1 LRPDNGI
8 QGRKPTKKAKTFK
21 DVEVWQKSHNLVLKI
36 YKMTRDFPRYEL
48 FGLTS
53 QIRRSG
59 VSIPANI
66 VEGFKRK
73 GNADKVRFYNI
84 AQASL
89 EETRYY
95 LILANDLEYANT
107 EDLMR
112 DIDEVARMLDGY
124 VRAFDK

>member
-1 LRPDNGI
+1 M
-8 QGRKPTKKAKTFK
+8 KKARTFQE
-21 DVEVWQKSHNLVLKI
+21 VEVWQKSHNLVLKI
-36 YKMTRDFPRYEL
+36 YKITRDFPRYEL

-53 QIRRSG
+53 QIRRSA
-59 VSIPANI
+59 VSIAANI

-73 GNADKVRFYNI
+73 GSADKVRFYNI

-95 LILANDLEYANT
+95 LMLANDLGYANT
-107 EDLMR
+107 EDLMQ

>member
-1 LRPDNGI
+1 M
-8 QGRKPTKKAKTFK
+8 KKATTFR
-21 DVEVWQKSHNLVLKI
+21 DVEIWQKSHNLVLKI

-53 QIRRSG
+53 QIRRSA

-73 GNADKVRFYNI
+73 GSADKVRFYNI
-84 AQASL
+84 SQASL

-95 LILANDLEYANT
+95 LMLANDLEYANT
-107 EDLMR
+107 ENLMR
-112 DIDEVARMLDGY
+112 DIDEIARMLDAY
-124 VRAFDK
+124 VKAFDK

>member
-1 LRPDNGI
+1 M
-8 QGRKPTKKAKTFK
+8 KKAKTFQE
-21 DVEVWQKSHNLVLKI
+21 VEVWQKSHNLALKI
-36 YKMTRDFPRYEL
+36 YKMTIDFPRYEL

-59 VSIPANI
+59 VSIPANF

-73 GNADKVRFYNI
+73 GSADKVRFYNI

-95 LILANDLEYANT
+95 LMLTNDLGYANT

-112 DIDEVARMLDGY
+112 GIDEIARMLDGY